1 MKEVQIYSDGSCLGN
16 PGPGGWAC
24 ILKFGEHE
32 KMISGGKP
40 KTTNNHMELSGVI
53 AGLSALKYPC
63 DVEVITDSKYVT
75 DAFNK
80 GWVYNWEAKGNFHGR
95 PNSELWQ
102 ELMPLV
108 RRHKVKF
115 IWIKGHA
122 GHHYNELCD
131 KEAVRQS
138 RIMSKTT
145 LHKLDPYLAKSL
157 NTVHEFNGRDGYED
171 WPNIGPFGG
180 HGDSMY

>member
-1 MKEVQIYSDGSCLGN
+1 MKNVTIYSDGSCLGN

-32 KMISGGKP
+32 KMLSGGLA

-53 AGLSALKYPC
+53 AGLQALKYPC
-63 DVEVITDSKYVT
+63 NVEVITDSKYVT

-80 GWVYNWEAKGNFHGR
+80 GWVYNWEAKGNFWGR
-95 PNSELWQ
+95 PNSDLWQ
-102 ELMPLV
+102 IIMPLV
-108 RRHKVKF
+108 RTHNVTF
-115 IWIKGHA
+115 TWIKGHA

-138 RIMSKTT
+138 RIASKSIGAGN
-145 LHKLDPYLAKSL
+145 P
-157 NTVHEFNGRDGYED
+157 TVERMIKTASEFYGDECGH
-171 WPNIGPFGG
+171 WPNMGPFGG
-180 HGDSMY
+180 SDLDIY